1 MNCSAAIDLMG
12 LALEGSIPAR
22 TRPEFQEHVDAC
34 RPCRT
39 YLSHLTTTV
48 QALGRLP
55 RTRESNARRA
65 ALVEHFRRH
74 TRRDEPKS

>member
-22 TRPEFQEHVDAC
+22 TRPEFQEHVNAC

-39 YLSHLTTTV
+39 YLSQLTTTV
-48 QALGRLP
+48 QALGSLP
-55 RTRESNARRA
+55 RPRASNTRRA
-65 ALVEHFRRH
+65 DLVEHFRRH
-74 TRRDEPKS
+74 TRRDEPSS